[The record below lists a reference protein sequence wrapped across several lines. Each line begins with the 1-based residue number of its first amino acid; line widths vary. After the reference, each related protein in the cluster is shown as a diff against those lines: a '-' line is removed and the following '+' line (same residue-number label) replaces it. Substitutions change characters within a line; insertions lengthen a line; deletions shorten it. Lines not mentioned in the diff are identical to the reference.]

1 MTSSDIQPLPGMSD
15 LGAPEVSTWQRLE
28 EKARQVLALYGFTEV
43 RTPLLESTSVFVRS
57 IGDTTDVV
65 QKEMYTFEDRGGR
78 SVSLRPEGTAS
89 IIRYAAGLGQEAQ
102 DGRFYYIGPMF
113 RCERPQAG
121 RKRQFHQFGV
131 EALGAPSAAADVE
144 VIALQQHVF
153 AAWGLKDT
161 RVELNTRGLPED
173 RKAVVDGL
181 TQALRP
187 HIGELCEDC
196 RRRFESNILRVLDCK
211 QESCG
216 RVVDALPPVTTFMSD
231 VSRKY
236 IDDVVRLLTQ
246 LNIPARINPRLVRGL
261 DYYVHTVWENRH
273 PALGAQ
279 DAISGGGRYQIDVGG
294 KVLDGVGFAVG
305 LERVVTALQHD
316 RGGPEKDA
324 GPAVWIVSQGER
336 ALAENM
342 VLAQT
347 LRLRGIACGMD
358 VQGRSLK
365 AQMRQANRAGSV
377 FAVIRGDLELEK
389 GVLVLKN
396 MKDGSQAEFSL
407 AELFERLQG
416 GRTEVLKS

>member
-1 MTSSDIQPLPGMSD
+1 
-15 LGAPEVSTWQRLE
+15 
-28 EKARQVLALYGFTEV
+28 
-43 RTPLLESTSVFVRS
+43 
-57 IGDTTDVV
+57 V

-78 SVSLRPEGTAS
+78 SVSLRPEGTAG

-131 EALGAPSAAADVE
+131 EAIGAPSPAADVE

-196 RRRFESNILRVLDCK
+196 RRRFETNILRVLDCK
-211 QESCG
+211 QETCG
-216 RVVDALPPVTTFMSD
+216 KVVDALPPVTTFMSD

-236 IDDVVRLLTQ
+236 IDDVVRLLAQ

-316 RGGPEKDA
+316 KGGALEAAGGPV
-324 GPAVWIVSQGER
+324 VWIVSQGER

-358 VQGRSLK
+358 VQARSLK
-365 AQMRQANRAGSV
+365 SQMRQANRAGSSL
-377 FAVIRGDLELEK
+377 AVIRGDLELEK